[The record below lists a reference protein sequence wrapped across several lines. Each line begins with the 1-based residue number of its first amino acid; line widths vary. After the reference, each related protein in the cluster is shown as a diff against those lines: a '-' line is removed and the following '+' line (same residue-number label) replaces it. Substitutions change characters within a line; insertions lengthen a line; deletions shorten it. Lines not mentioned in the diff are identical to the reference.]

1 MEREFDTSGP
11 ERAEDLRAL
20 GVDCNVDDHIA
31 VTSTTQFIGNADY
44 LNHQRRELEDR
55 RASLQQTGTRSA
67 HLTHQRIGD
76 EFRRWSED
84 YLHRCSKEIL
94 AEANQHGC
102 THTAFEDLEQI
113 RERISDGKKFQQWAF
128 NELQQ
133 QVAYKTNEY
142 GIVVGY
148 GEPPRGQ
155 ALRHSVCSACRTTV
169 HEPAMLGVWHDAGKN
184 RDERQ
189 SECLDCSY
197 SANGNYSVEKTWRE
211 NARSNAS
218 EGRTPP
224 LEGCSV
230 STP

>member
-1 MEREFDTSGP
+1 MEREFDASGP
-11 ERAEDLRAL
+11 ERAEDLRVL

-44 LNHQRRELEDR
+44 LNHQRREVENR
-55 RASLQQTGTRSA
+55 RASLQQTGTQSA
-67 HLTHQRIGD
+67 HLTYQRIGD
-76 EFRRWSED
+76 ELRRWSED
-84 YLHRCSKEIL
+84 YLHRCSKEIV

-133 QVAYKTNEY
+133 QVAYKTNQY

-155 ALRHSVCSACRTTV
+155 APRHSACSACRTTYTSQQCSTCGTTLEKTV
-169 HEPAMLGVWHDAGKN
+169 TDNSLSARTVRTRSTPIIL
-184 RDERQ
+184 RQ
-189 SECLDCSY
+189 
-197 SANGNYSVEKTWRE
+197 KTWRE

-224 LEGCSV
+224 LEGRSV